1 MTRTEDRHATTLW
14 QARGRAAWRLPL
26 CFALVFFGADVL
38 TASHPRRVVLNGAW
52 ELAIPYWP
60 GAWWP
65 YASVLALPALCLAL
79 LPDAA
84 TVRRWEHRM
93 LLAIAIGGLGFVLLP
108 ADLAYAPAPNIGLPA
123 WAALVKWLAG
133 RHNLFPS
140 LHVALGLLCLQALW
154 AAAGTYRAH
163 AAVRVTSRAMLAAWA
178 ALLFPAVLLTHQHHA
193 IDAVGGLALAFALV
207 RWGPR

>member
-1 MTRTEDRHATTLW
+1 MTGVEDRRATTLW
-14 QARGRAAWRLPL
+14 HARGLAAWRLPL

-38 TASHPRRVVLNGAW
+38 TASHSRRVVLNAAW

-60 GAWWP
+60 GAWWL

-84 TVRRWEHRM
+84 SVKRWEHRM

-108 ADLAYAPAPNIGLPA
+108 ADLAYAPAPETGLPA
-123 WAALVKWLAG
+123 WAALVKLLAG

-154 AAAGTYRAH
+154 AVASACRGHGAVSAALRA
-163 AAVRVTSRAMLAAWA
+163 VLAAWA
-178 ALLFPAVLLTHQHHA
+178 ALLVPAVLLTHQHHV
-193 IDAVGGLALAFALV
+193 IDAVGGLGLAFALV